1 MNDPIE
7 IATVLFACAAGLVV
21 LRTGGPFCDWCER
34 RRVPRIDVT
43 AIGKGAAHPRPQVQT
58 RTFSVPGNE
67 DLT

>member
-1 MNDPIE
+1 MNDGLWL
-7 IATVLFACAAGLVV
+7 IALVLMVALWLVADQYV
-21 LRTGGPFCDWCER
+21 RWSER

-67 DLT
+67 E